1 MIKVNI
7 TYVGFGASSYKFP
20 KENMTS
26 VLFMPKMQ
34 SLNFILRKY
43 CCCSVAQSCLTFCDP
58 VDCSMPGFPVPHH
71 LPEFAHIHIH
81 CVGDAVQ
88 PTHSLMP
95 SSPSAL
101 DLSKNHGLFQWVVCL
116 HQITKI
122 LALQHQ
128 SFQWILRLISLKI
141 DWFDVLAVQGTFRS
155 LLQHHSLKASILWHS
170 SVFMV

>member
-71 LPEFAHIHIH
+71 LPEFALVHES
-81 CVGDAVQ
+81 V
-88 PTHSLMP
+88 MP
-95 SSPSAL
+95 S
-101 DLSKNHGLFQWVVCL
+101 NHL
-116 HQITKI
+116 I
-122 LALQHQ
+122 LCHP
-128 SFQWILRLISLKI
+128 
-141 DWFDVLAVQGTFRS
+141 
-155 LLQHHSLKASILWHS
+155 LLLPCPQ
-170 SVFMV
+170 